1 MEGPAQLETLQ
12 LLLFLLPPCHSDTL
26 LRLLR
31 FLAEVARH
39 AESSWDP
46 QGHQVRLLQGS
57 CCGKCARAAVLE
69 LCKPGWR
76 LGENT
81 NPPQNA
87 GISVVGEGGEVR
99 QAGME

>member
-57 CCGKCARAAVLE
+57 CWGNVLGLLCWSCASLGGGLGRTQTLHRTPGSAWLGK
-69 LCKPGWR
+69 
-76 LGENT
+76 
-81 NPPQNA
+81 
-87 GISVVGEGGEVR
+87 VGR
-99 QAGME
+99 

>member
-46 QGHQVRLLQGS
+46 QGRQVRLIQGGCSGKGAQGAVSGAECS
-57 CCGKCARAAVLE
+57 CCKAGWKCW
-69 LCKPGWR
+69 G
-76 LGENT
+76 
-81 NPPQNA
+81 
-87 GISVVGEGGEVR
+87 
-99 QAGME
+99 

>member
-1 MEGPAQLETLQ
+1 MEGPAQLDTLQ

-46 QGHQVRLLQGS
+46 QGHEVRLLQGAAQ
-57 CCGKCARAAVLE
+57 GKVLRLLWLELSRAAASLREGFGKKQILHGIPESLLLE
-69 LCKPGWR
+69 K
-76 LGENT
+76 
-81 NPPQNA
+81 
-87 GISVVGEGGEVR
+87 VGR
-99 QAGME
+99 